1 MTNYNENSTLIA
13 RDVLLGEIGLGV
25 EYYVGDS
32 GVRLSKEPPKEEAVN
47 IWIEP
52 DGDVSNQLI
61 TNEELE
67 SKGYMT
73 EEQVR
78 DLVNQILN
86 GGA

>member
-32 GVRLSKEPPKEEAVN
+32 GVRLSKEAPKEEAVN

-52 DGDVSNQLI
+52 DGDASNQLI